1 EGRSD
6 GYIRDQLVAAFG
18 EDIDYTPSATGITS
32 LVWILPVVGGA
43 GAVAGLWVVFRRWQR
58 EIRLEASQADER
70 LVAETR
76 ARRHDDDD

>member
-1 EGRSD
+1 M
-6 GYIRDQLVAAFG
+6 
-18 EDIDYTPSATGITS
+18 
-32 LVWILPVVGGA
+32 VGGA